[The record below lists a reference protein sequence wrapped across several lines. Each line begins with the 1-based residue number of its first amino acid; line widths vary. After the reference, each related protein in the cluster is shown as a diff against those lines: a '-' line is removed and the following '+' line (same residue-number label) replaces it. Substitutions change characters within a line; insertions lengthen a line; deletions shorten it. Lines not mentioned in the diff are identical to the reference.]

1 MIIFAAL
8 GFLRNFAFLSQQ
20 NNIVFFILLV
30 HYQQLSMQLVSAFR
44 GRRGRLCSNRAHFQS
59 HGFEIGIT

>member
-44 GRRGRLCSNRAHFQS
+44 GRREDFAQIELTFRVMVLRL
-59 HGFEIGIT
+59 G